1 MNMFE
6 KASKQKL
13 RFESNRGMLTVE
25 DLWDLPLKHR
35 SGLDL
40 DTLAKG
46 LNRQIKEQEE
56 ESFVVKASSTSTTLK
71 TKFDIVKH
79 IIDVRLAEKE
89 KAEEAAAKKAKK
101 DKIMEVIARKEDQS
115 LENLSVEELKSM
127 LDD

>member
-1 MNMFE
+1 MNVFE